1 MALPA
6 HDTGNVGRYRGAAR
20 CAGKVSFVPTSLLL
34 VDAGYLIGG
43 LLTHVGTK
51 HRADVAIDY
60 SSVCDVLAELA
71 EEQTGTPLLRQT
83 WYDGARGT
91 AGPEHRELASQP
103 GVHVALG
110 WLTFANGKPM
120 QKGVD
125 GLIVRDLVLAA
136 TRGRIDDVILLAG
149 DADLVP
155 GLAEA
160 ADSGLRTH
168 VWDVYTPADEGRPA
182 EELVAVADRR
192 LTIDLADLA
201 PHVRLR
207 RAQREAAIQ
216 SPPAAVADAA
226 CPALAVTVP
235 VAAAVPDLDGATPG
249 PSETAPELTPLGAED
264 EPTTAEHILRS
275 PTAAPQRALVSPPLL
290 RARTDPA
297 TFSNDVQEDL
307 DDQVDPPEV
316 GRRYARRWWDRCEP
330 NVRDRFL
337 LQNRGPSMPRGL
349 YHELVGYAFA
359 RSLDA
364 SEDTVRKALRSGF
377 WEALEL
383 HR

>member
-1 MALPA
+1 MP
-6 HDTGNVGRYRGAAR
+6 TG
-20 CAGKVSFVPTSLLL
+20 LLL

-43 LLTHVGTK
+43 LLTQVGAK

-60 SSVCDVLAELA
+60 NSVCEALAELA
-71 EEQTGTPLLRQT
+71 EEQTGRPLLRQT

-103 GVHVALG
+103 GVHVTLG
-110 WLTFANGKPM
+110 WLTFVNGKAV

-136 TRGRIDDVILLAG
+136 ALGRVDDVILLAG
-149 DADLVP
+149 DADLAP

-160 ADSGLRTH
+160 AGRGLRTH
-168 VWDVYTPADEGRPA
+168 VWDVYTAFDEGRPA
-182 EELVAVADRR
+182 GELVAVADRR

-207 RAQREAAIQ
+207 RAR
-216 SPPAAVADAA
+216 PAATIPPTSDGVADADSTA
-226 CPALAVTVP
+226 PTAASLPDVAPAAG
-235 VAAAVPDLDGATPG
+235 LDTATPG
-249 PSETAPELTPLGAED
+249 PAETAPEVTPAGTADVGAED
-264 EPTTAEHILRS
+264 MGAEDVGAEDAATTAEHILRS
-275 PTAAPQRALVSPPLL
+275 PAAAGPQRASVSPPLL

-297 TFSNDVQEDL
+297 TFSSDVQVDL
-307 DDQVDPPEV
+307 ADQVDPTEA
-316 GRRYARRWWDRCEP
+316 GRRYASRWWDRCEP
-330 NVRDRFL
+330 DVRDRFL
-337 LQNRGPSMPRGL
+337 MQHRGPSMPRGL

-364 SEDTVRKALRSGF
+364 SEETVRKALRVGF
-377 WEALEL
+377 WEALEA
-383 HR
+383 HRSPAPARLS